1 MIVDVHSHLTFPDFK
16 KDLNEVIERA
26 KGAGVVSIISSGT
39 SIESNK
45 EVLELSKKFQI
56 VKASLGAYPTE
67 VKKSNIDEQ
76 LEFIKKNK
84 AKIVAIGEA
93 GLDYKELQNKEEQ
106 KFCFEKVIT
115 LAEKLNKPLVV
126 HSRKAESDALDLIES
141 SKLKKVIMHC
151 FTPKMSIVKRAQ
163 ELGYNFSIPTVIT
176 RLEHFQEM
184 VKRIPLN
191 QLLTETDAP
200 FLSPFRGK
208 RNEPSFIVESLK
220 KMAEIKN
227 MDVKEVENNIYMN
240 YQKLFL

>member
-106 KFCFEKVIT
+106 KFCFEKVIS

>member
-45 EVLELSKKFQI
+45 EVLELSKKFPM
-56 VKASLGAYPTE
+56 VKSSLGAYPTE

-106 KFCFEKVIT
+106 KFCFEKVIS